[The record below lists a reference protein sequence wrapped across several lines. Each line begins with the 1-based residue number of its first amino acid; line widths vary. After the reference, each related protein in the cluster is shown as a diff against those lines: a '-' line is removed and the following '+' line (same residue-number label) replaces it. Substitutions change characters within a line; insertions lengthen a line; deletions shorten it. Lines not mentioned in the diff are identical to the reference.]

1 MTMDGTEIALRVGT
15 ESDWTAI
22 SDLLGFTFHHSVDEE
37 NRAVEGSIFEPKRSL
52 VAEDAGELVG
62 HAAAYT
68 RELSVP
74 GAIVPA
80 AYVTLVAVAPTHRRR
95 GLLTRLMRR
104 QLAEVAAAGRE
115 PLAVLWASEG
125 RIYPRFGYGLAAQRL
140 KLDLLTQE
148 IRPPQTPPVPGAR
161 LRLVEPAEAIATFAE
176 VYEPL
181 RAERPGYGTR
191 DERWWKFVVSDPAG
205 LREGATALHGV
216 VHETP
221 EGPTGYALWRTR
233 GSWTGT
239 GPNSAVEVQEVV
251 AADPGAYAAL
261 WRMLLTIDLTRHLRF
276 DYAAVDEPLIHLVD
290 EPRRLGGQL
299 ADSLWVRIVDVP
311 GALAA
316 RRYASA
322 IDLVLEVT
330 DDLIPANNG
339 RWRLT
344 NAGCRATGDPA
355 DLACSVLELGSA
367 YLGGPSLGALG
378 SAGRVRE
385 LTPGAL
391 AVASAAFGWHRAPVG
406 LEVF

>member
-1 MTMDGTEIALRVGT
+1 MTMDGSEIALRVGI

-22 SDLLGFTFHHSVDEE
+22 SDLLGFTFHHPVDEE
-37 NRAVEGSIFEPKRSL
+37 NRTVEGSIFEPERSL
-52 VAEDAGELVG
+52 VAEDGGELVG

-68 RELSVP
+68 RQLSVP

-95 GLLTRLMRR
+95 GLLTRMMRR
-104 QLAEVAAAGRE
+104 QLGEVAAAGRE

-125 RIYPRFGYGLAAQRL
+125 KIYPRFGYGLAAQRL
-140 KLDLLTQE
+140 KLELDNRE
-148 IRPPQTPPVPGAR
+148 IRPPQTPPATGAR
-161 LRLVEPAEAIATFAE
+161 LRLVEPAGAIATFAQ

-181 RAERPGYGTR
+181 RAERPGYGSR
-191 DERWWKFVVSDPAG
+191 DDRWWKFVVSDPAG
-205 LREGATALHGV
+205 LRDGATALHGV

-221 EGPTGYALWRTR
+221 GGPTGYALWRTR
-233 GSWTGT
+233 GGWTGA
-239 GPNSAVEVQEVV
+239 GPNSTVEVQEVI
-251 AADPGAYAAL
+251 AADSAAYAAL
-261 WRMLLTIDLTRHLRF
+261 WRMLLTIDLTRHVTY

-290 EPRRLGGQL
+290 EPRRLGGRL

-316 RRYASA
+316 RRYARE
-322 IDLVLEVT
+322 INLVLDVT

-344 NAGCRATGDPA
+344 DGACRPTGDPA

-378 SAGRVRE
+378 AAGRVRE
-385 LTPGAL
+385 LTPGSL
-391 AVASAAFGWHRAPVG
+391 AMASAAFGWHRAPVG